1 MEMKKGDLI
10 IVYKVCVGSL
20 YNEKDIKDILNAMT
34 EKFSFVNSPNVIQYF
49 VPVHKE
55 SEHPVE
61 VIDTSEIKTDV
72 LTLLEELLKEISLS
86 KKIGYESKID

>member
-1 MEMKKGDLI
+1 MKKGDLI
-10 IVYKVCVGSL
+10 IVYKVYVGSL
-20 YNEKDIKDILNAMT
+20 DNEKDIKDILNAMT
-34 EKFSFVNSPNVIQYF
+34 EKFSFVNPNVIQYF

-72 LTLLEELLKEISLS
+72 LTLLEGLLEEISLS
-86 KKIGYESKID
+86 KKIDYESKID